1 MFGRLISILFD
12 RDIKQKEVDNADQP
26 KQNERETKENIG
38 LCWCRKYPN
47 QTI

>member
-12 RDIKQKEVDNADQP
+12 RDIKQKEVDNADPP

-38 LCWCRKYPN
+38 LC
-47 QTI
+47 